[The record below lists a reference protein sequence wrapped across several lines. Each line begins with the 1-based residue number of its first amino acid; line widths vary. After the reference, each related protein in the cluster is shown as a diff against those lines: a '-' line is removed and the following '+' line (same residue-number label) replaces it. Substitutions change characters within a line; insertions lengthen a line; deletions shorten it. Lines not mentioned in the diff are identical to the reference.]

1 MRKILLAALAILA
14 ALGFCGARAETVEV
28 AGVKFDTVETVANTK
43 LQLNGAGIRYKAIF
57 KVYAAGLYLQNK
69 ANTPEAI
76 LADKGPKRLHIV
88 ALRDIDG
95 NDLGKLFTKGV
106 EANATREEFVKA
118 INGMLKISELFANK
132 KELKKNESFSVDF
145 IPGTGTLVSV
155 NGVVQ
160 GDPIK
165 EPEFYGAFLHI
176 WLGKNPPDS
185 QLKEKL
191 LGSGQKPSS
200 GN

>member
-14 ALGFCGARAETVEV
+14 ALSFTGAHAETVEV
-28 AGVKFDTVETVANTK
+28 AGIKFDTVETVANTK

-118 INGMLKISELFANK
+118 INGMLRSRSSSPTRRSSRRTRASAWTSSRALARWSRSTAWCRAIRSRSPSSTAP
-132 KELKKNESFSVDF
+132 SCTS
-145 IPGTGTLVSV
+145 GWARTRRTRS
-155 NGVVQ
+155 
-160 GDPIK
+160 
-165 EPEFYGAFLHI
+165 
-176 WLGKNPPDS
+176 S
-185 QLKEKL
+185 RKL
-191 LGSGQKPSS
+191 LGGGQKS
-200 GN
+200 N

>member
-1 MRKILLAALAILA
+1 MRRNFLAAMA
-14 ALGFCGARAETVEV
+14 AVTVLGLFGATGARADTVEV
-28 AGVKFDTVETVANTK
+28 AGIKFETVETVGNQK

-57 KVYAAGLYLQNK
+57 KVYAAGLYLQTK

-88 ALRDIDG
+88 ALRDLDG

-106 EANATREEFVKA
+106 ENNASREEFIKA

-132 KELKKNESFSVDF
+132 KELKKNESFTVDF
-145 IPGTGTLVSV
+145 IPGTGTVVSV

-191 LGSGQKPSS
+191 LGGGQK
-200 GN
+200 